1 MKKTIATS
9 LLAAVAMAANAAPL
23 VTVGDQL
30 DIFFRGA
37 VMGSYN
43 TNVTYA
49 SDSKYKID
57 DYAGTLRLGAE
68 ADYGRNSKF
77 KANIKFN
84 EDFTKFVDHKSL
96 DHNTAHLAANASYTE
111 SNWNASTYFKYDQYS
126 QNSSDIDSAQRNN
139 GKLVDYNYWAAGAKG
154 QYDFTEKVFAT
165 IGFDWAELE
174 YTRGYEKEYTSY
186 SMYSVPLSIY
196 YRATQKIS
204 VGLTY
209 MYRYMD
215 MFDGRARNIILY
227 GDDRVDN
234 FVGVTVLGEIAPKLN
249 CELYF
254 GATNRSYDAAE
265 WLGGHQDDWTMS
277 GRITLNYE
285 VSDKMGV
292 YVKAARDF
300 GGSANAQ
307 STTYTFGEAGVNYF
321 FNAKI
326 IGTASMQYRDTSYEL
341 QDRSDETIWT
351 RVGVSYNP
359 NKFIKLALNYN
370 YINNSSDND
379 SANYNQH
386 MVSLEASLRY

>member
-43 TNVTYA
+43 SNVTYA
-49 SDSKYKID
+49 SKSEHKID

-84 EDFTKFVDHKSL
+84 EDFTKYVDHKSL
-96 DHNTAHLAANASYTE
+96 DRNTAHLAANASYTE
-111 SNWNASTYFKYDQYS
+111 SNWNASSYFKYDQYA
-126 QNSSDIDSAQRNN
+126 QNSSDIDATMRNE

-174 YTRGYEKEYTSY
+174 YTRGYQDEYTSY
-186 SMYSVPLSIY
+186 SMYSVPLSVY

-215 MFDGRARNIILY
+215 MFDGRARNILLY

-254 GATNRSYDAAE
+254 GATNRTYDTVAY
-265 WLGGHQDDWTMS
+265 GYQDDWTMS

-370 YINNSSDND
+370 YINNSSDTA

>member
-23 VTVGDQL
+23 VTIGDQL

-43 TNVTYA
+43 SNVTYA
-49 SDSKYKID
+49 SKSEHKID

-84 EDFTKFVDHKSL
+84 EDFTKYVDHKSL
-96 DHNTAHLAANASYTE
+96 DRNTAHLAANASYTE
-111 SNWNASTYFKYDQYS
+111 SNWNASTYFKYDQYA
-126 QNSSDIDSAQRNN
+126 QNSSDINLERND

-215 MFDGRARNIILY
+215 MFDGRARNILLY

-254 GATNRSYDAAE
+254 GATNRSYDTAAY
-265 WLGGHQDDWTMS
+265 GYQDDWTMS

-379 SANYNQH
+379 NANYNQH

>member
-23 VTVGDQL
+23 VTIGDQL

-49 SDSKYKID
+49 SKSEHKID

-126 QNSSDIDSAQRNN
+126 QNSSDINAERND

-174 YTRGYEKEYTSY
+174 YTRGYQDDYTSY
-186 SMYSVPLSIY
+186 TMYSVPLSVY

-209 MYRYMD
+209 MFRYTD
-215 MFDGRARNIILY
+215 MFDGDPLKLLAY
-227 GDDRVDN
+227 GDDRIDN

-254 GATNRSYDAAE
+254 GATNRSYDTMVY
-265 WLGGHQDDWTMS
+265 GHQDDWTMS

-341 QDRSDETIWT
+341 RERSDETIWT

-370 YINNSSDND
+370 YINNSSDRD
-379 SANYNQH
+379 TANYNQH